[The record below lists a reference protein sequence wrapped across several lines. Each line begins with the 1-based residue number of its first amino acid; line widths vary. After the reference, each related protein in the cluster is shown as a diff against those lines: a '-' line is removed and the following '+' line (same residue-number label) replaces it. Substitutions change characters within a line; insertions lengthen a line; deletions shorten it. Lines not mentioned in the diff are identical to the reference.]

1 MQTIAPDAVEM
12 MNEIVFSLPFHR
24 FCGISLVRQ
33 EPGKSIVHMP
43 INDNTGNV
51 NGVLHGGVLYAMMD
65 VAAFLALVPLF
76 APGETAVSHDV
87 HVSVM
92 RPIAKG
98 STLELRAAVRRR
110 GKSIAFMQV
119 EAWNVSL
126 PEPVLVGTGTVT
138 KSFVAAAS
146 LPGR

>member
-1 MQTIAPDAVEM
+1 MQPIGPAVVQSL
-12 MNEIVFSLPFHR
+12 NDIVFSLPFHQ

-33 EPGKSIVHMP
+33 EPGRAVVRLQV
-43 INDNTGNV
+43 NDNTGNV
-51 NGVLHGGVLYAMMD
+51 NGVLHGGVLYAMID

-87 HVSVM
+87 HVSIM
-92 RPIAKG
+92 RPIPKG
-98 STLELRAAVRRR
+98 ATLELRAEVRRR
-110 GKSIAFMQV
+110 GQSLAFMQV

-126 PEPVLVGTGTVT
+126 AEPALVGTGTVT

>member
-1 MQTIAPDAVEM
+1 MQSIAPDVVAAL
-12 MNEIVFSLPFHR
+12 NDIVLTLPFHQ
-24 FCGISLVRQ
+24 FCGIKLVRQ
-33 EPGKSIVHMP
+33 EPGKSVVHMP

-51 NGVLHGGVLYAMMD
+51 NGVLHGGILYAMMD
-65 VAAFLALVPLF
+65 VAAFLALAPLF

-98 STLELRAAVRRR
+98 STLELRGEVRRR
-110 GKSIAFMQV
+110 GKGIAFMQV
-119 EAWNVSL
+119 EAWNVSKD
-126 PEPVLVGTGTVT
+126 EPVLIGTGSVT
-138 KSFVAAAS
+138 KTFVPAAS

>member
-1 MQTIAPDAVEM
+1 MQTLPPDAIETL
-12 MNEIVFSLPFHR
+12 NDIVFSLPFHR
-24 FCGISLVRQ
+24 FCGISLVSQ
-33 EPGKSIVHMP
+33 EPGKSVVHMP

-51 NGVLHGGVLYAMMD
+51 NGVLHGGVLYAMID

-92 RPIAKG
+92 RPIPKG
-98 STLELRAAVRRR
+98 ATLELRAAVRRR

-119 EAWNVSL
+119 EAWNISL
-126 PEPVLVGTGTVT
+126 PEPVLIGTGTVT
-138 KSFVAAAS
+138 KTFVPAAS

>member
-1 MQTIAPDAVEM
+1 MPPIAPEAVKVL
-12 MNEIVFSLPFHR
+12 NEIVFSLPFHR

-33 EPGKSIVHMP
+33 EPGKAVVHMP
-43 INDNTGNV
+43 IDDNTGNV
-51 NGVLHGGVLYAMMD
+51 NGVLHGGVLYAMID
-65 VAAFLALVPLF
+65 VTAFLALVPLF

-87 HVSVM
+87 HVSIM
-92 RPIAKG
+92 RPIPKG
-98 STLELRAAVRRR
+98 ATLELRAEVRRR

-126 PEPVLVGTGTVT
+126 REPVLVGTGTVT
-138 KSFVAAAS
+138 KTFVAAAS